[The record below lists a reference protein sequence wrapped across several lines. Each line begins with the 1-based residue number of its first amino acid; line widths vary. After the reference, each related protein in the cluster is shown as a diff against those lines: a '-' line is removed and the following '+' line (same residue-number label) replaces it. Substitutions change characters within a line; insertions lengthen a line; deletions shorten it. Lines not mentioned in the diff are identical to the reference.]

1 MFCFNCSSKLQLIEA
16 HTQTHIHTDIYI
28 FLYNTHNSASLERC
42 HHASCARLH
51 HHHQHLSTATSSLPS
66 SSSSTALCAHSECS
80 YTQAAPG
87 LKKCSLRIHL
97 CAWALKCP
105 LHVSET
111 TRKYD
116 AFAEVCK
123 NCTWNKYEPSWGRGS
138 RGSSN
143 DSSWAHTTMG
153 DTGNNT
159 TQWQGPQNVVCAL
172 SL

>member
-1 MFCFNCSSKLQLIEA
+1 MPSCQLSSA
-16 HTQTHIHTDIYI
+16 
-28 FLYNTHNSASLERC
+28 
-42 HHASCARLH
+42 
-51 HHHQHLSTATSSLPS
+51 S
-66 SSSSTALCAHSECS
+66 SSSSSSSLYSNIVIVVIATALCAHSECS

-123 NCTWNKYEPSWGRGS
+123 NCTWNKYERSWGRGPA
-138 RGSSN
+138 SSG
-143 DSSWAHTTMG
+143 SSWAHTTMG

-159 TQWQGPQNVVCAL
+159 TQWNGPQNVVCAL

>member
-1 MFCFNCSSKLQLIEA
+1 MPSCQLCS
-16 HTQTHIHTDIYI
+16 
-28 FLYNTHNSASLERC
+28 
-42 HHASCARLH
+42 
-51 HHHQHLSTATSSLPS
+51 PS
-66 SSSSTALCAHSECS
+66 SSSSASLYSNIIVVVIVVVVVVIVMALCAHSECS

-123 NCTWNKYEPSWGRGS
+123 NCTWNKYEPSWGRGPGSS
-138 RGSSN
+138 RGG
-143 DSSWAHTTMG
+143 SWAHTTMG

-159 TQWQGPQNVVCAL
+159 TQWQGKGPQNIVCAL

>member
-1 MFCFNCSSKLQLIEA
+1 MPSCQLC
-16 HTQTHIHTDIYI
+16 
-28 FLYNTHNSASLERC
+28 SASS
-42 HHASCARLH
+42 AS
-51 HHHQHLSTATSSLPS
+51 SSSSLYS
-66 SSSSTALCAHSECS
+66 HIVIASSSSTALCAHSECS

-123 NCTWNKYEPSWGRGS
+123 NCTWNKYEPSWGRGCRGS
-138 RGSSN
+138 TGSSN

-153 DTGNNT
+153 DTGQQHNT
-159 TQWQGPQNVVCAL
+159 MAGATKCCVRVVAL
-172 SL
+172 SFGRGEIRQLCLANAH

>member
-1 MFCFNCSSKLQLIEA
+1 MPSCQLC
-16 HTQTHIHTDIYI
+16 
-28 FLYNTHNSASLERC
+28 SAS
-42 HHASCARLH
+42 S
-51 HHHQHLSTATSSLPS
+51 SSSSSLYSHIVITSS

-123 NCTWNKYEPSWGRGS
+123 NCTWNKYEPSWGRGCRGSSS
-138 RGSSN
+138 RGSN